1 MLSTPPPLI
10 HENGT
15 AHSLTEPVGYVVGES
30 HPQEFL
36 FVSSSEVI
44 PPLLEYIVTTVRKP
58 GPGGRDQTVQV
69 LSQVAQI
76 GVDSSVLS
84 EVLTYEETRTIL
96 SGAFAPAPKVLAR
109 ARVIGYLDGRAVRMP
124 RTSAMPGAPVNVADD
139 DLLRAFF
146 SAQGKACLEIG
157 TLLNRPSIA

>member
-1 MLSTPPPLI
+1 MHNPQPSAP
-10 HENGT
+10 HNGT
-15 AHSLTEPVGYVVGES
+15 AGAIQPVGYVVGES

-44 PPLLEYIVTTVRKP
+44 PPLLEYIVTAV
-58 GPGGRDQTVQV
+58 GQAGADARDQTVQV

-84 EVLTYEETRTIL
+84 EGLTYEETRTIL

-109 ARVIGYLDGRAVRMP
+109 ARVIGYLDGGVVRMP
-124 RTSAMPGAPVNVADD
+124 RTSAMPGAPVNIADD
-139 DLLRAFF
+139 DMLRVFF
-146 SAQGKACLEIG
+146 SATGKGRLDIG
-157 TLLNRPSIA
+157 TLL